1 MKVHNK
7 SDGRVRIRSSK
18 KGPGEQSDT
27 EIIDEQAHGSA
38 SVEQVLATGRNRTAD
53 VLGQQTVIV

>member
-18 KGPGEQSDT
+18 KGPEEQSDT

-38 SVEQVLATGRNRTAD
+38 SVEQVLM
-53 VLGQQTVIV
+53 

>member
-18 KGPGEQSDT
+18 KGPEGQSDT
-27 EIIDEQAHGSA
+27 EIIDEQGQGST
-38 SVEQVLATGRNRTAD
+38 SMEQVLLWSATELLFG
-53 VLGQQTVIV
+53 